1 LNTCTYYNNLDALNG
16 LLGGQLPPST
26 GVLQGLDAGPSITV
40 TGANGVRALTYSDSS
55 KKVSPYLGI
64 LGANGVFAALGV
76 SSSGPFLDPGSFTV
90 SAPGGADVG
99 PFSFAVNIPPPATW
113 TNRDQISSVD
123 RSKDLLITWSGGDPG
138 KQAALIVGFAS
149 VPDSSTSGGFA
160 CLTTLDKGSFTVPSP
175 MMTNLPNTSG
185 VGQGDLISFLRFA
198 TVPQ

>member
-1 LNTCTYYNNLDALNG
+1 NVTDPTNAQVSGIGDLGFATISQQQAAGDLGFSLYTSLPPLNTCTYYNNLDALNG

-99 PFSFAVNIPPPATW
+99 PFS
-113 TNRDQISSVD
+113 
-123 RSKDLLITWSGGDPG
+123 
-138 KQAALIVGFAS
+138 
-149 VPDSSTSGGFA
+149 
-160 CLTTLDKGSFTVPSP
+160 
-175 MMTNLPNTSG
+175 
-185 VGQGDLISFLRFA
+185 
-198 TVPQ
+198 